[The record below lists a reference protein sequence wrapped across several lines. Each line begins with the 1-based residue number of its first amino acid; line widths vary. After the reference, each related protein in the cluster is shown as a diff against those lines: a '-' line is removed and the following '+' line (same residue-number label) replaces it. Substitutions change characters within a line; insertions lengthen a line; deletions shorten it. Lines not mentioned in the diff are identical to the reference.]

1 MNNIKKKT
9 QNTAGLDVV
18 TAAKKQQKGE
28 QKVQEVRRE
37 VRDHKVV
44 QFLWKYVKD
53 NLAED

>member
-1 MNNIKKKT
+1 MNNIKKKKK
-9 QNTAGLDVV
+9 NTAGLDVV

-28 QKVQEVRRE
+28 QKVQEVRGD

-53 NLAED
+53 NLAEG